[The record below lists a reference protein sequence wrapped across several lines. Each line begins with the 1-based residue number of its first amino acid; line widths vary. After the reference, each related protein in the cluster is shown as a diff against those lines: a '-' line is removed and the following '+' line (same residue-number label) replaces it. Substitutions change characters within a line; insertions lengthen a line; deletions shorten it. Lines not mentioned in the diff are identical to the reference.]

1 MHLKVEEEE
10 RVRAVEGWVRAS
22 EQGAGTLEESNSWD
36 SETQPSLCNHNIC
49 EQSQYLTY
57 GKKCLSGRKS
67 TFHDLN
73 HNTEI
78 VKKNKLNLKKIF
90 FLNKNTGGRKKIQ
103 VHWLL
108 EKT

>member
-1 MHLKVEEEE
+1 MRFGDPAKPL
-10 RVRAVEGWVRAS
+10 
-22 EQGAGTLEESNSWD
+22 EQ
-36 SETQPSLCNHNIC
+36 
-49 EQSQYLTY
+49 QSQYLTY

-90 FLNKNTGGRKKIQ
+90 FLNKNTGGRKKNPSS
-103 VHWLL
+103 LAFRKDL
-108 EKT
+108 EDFLFI